1 MRCSKSCY
9 LHDLELVNLFD
20 NAVIEQVYHRNT
32 LIAIP
37 FFKNFSSG
45 GALPLPVANANRERE
60 ACAVFYSVVFDKQDV
75 FQADIEVQADFIKRR
90 KRNAAVE
97 RPAQGCK

>member
-1 MRCSKSCY
+1 MV
-9 LHDLELVNLFD
+9 L
-20 NAVIEQVYHRNT
+20 
-32 LIAIP
+32 P
-37 FFKNFSSG
+37 FFPKNIKPVQKLRSG

-60 ACAVFYSVVFDKQDV
+60 ACAVFYSVVFDKQGV

-97 RPAQGCK
+97 RPAHGCK